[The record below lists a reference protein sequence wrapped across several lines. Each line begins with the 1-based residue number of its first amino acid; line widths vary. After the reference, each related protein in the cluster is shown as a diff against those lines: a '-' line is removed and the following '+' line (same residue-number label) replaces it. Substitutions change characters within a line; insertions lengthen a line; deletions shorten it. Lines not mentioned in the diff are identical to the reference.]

1 MQSGPCPKTRF
12 DKTFFPK
19 IAPFSCSQ
27 VQNYILQ
34 ALVERGWERWC
45 GILAA
50 GARPCAAR
58 TRLFG
63 FIATPNR
70 ALRAPPPIAASLLL
84 IRPTKIFTIYRTWAA
99 YVKGFFLSTEAM
111 KYEVPCP
118 RPAHHSFAD
127 PSSIFLGSNYVFY
140 ILTVCCITDMH
151 INDIHISIIL
161 RGFSRG
167 PSLFWSIWGQNYVNI
182 MPLPSQLSWSLRCYQ
197 WYTYFDNY
205 AKGNET
211 KN

>member
-50 GARPCAAR
+50 RARPCAAR

-63 FIATPNR
+63 FIATPNG
-70 ALRAPPPIAASLLL
+70 ALR
-84 IRPTKIFTIYRTWAA
+84 T
-99 YVKGFFLSTEAM
+99 
-111 KYEVPCP
+111 P
-118 RPAHHSFAD
+118 RPSQLRWSFRQYFWGQ
-127 PSSIFLGSNYVFY
+127 IMFFY

-151 INDIHISIIL
+151 INDIHISVIL

-182 MPLPSQLSWSLRCYQ
+182 MSPAPPI
-197 WYTYFDNY
+197 
-205 AKGNET
+205 AA
-211 KN
+211 